1 MTEGRT
7 KATVEK
13 LRKSLVGFEGVVA
26 LVGILA
32 LIVGAVV
39 NSRAGWV
46 ICGVACISSVAYL
59 AIVWLQQKG
68 KGNGG
73 DLQDQEEAYSQ
84 SPEGDMKR
92 LLFDDFQSSQGEYV
106 VKEVEENQSV
116 IPSTKQA
123 QPAPNPL
130 ASEMVRELEV
140 VDFFDLDTDTSIAEA
155 EPRAEFHSLMNKV
168 LIVLKEAVIAHSV
181 VFYWVNRDKQ
191 QMVPEAWASGSDSF
205 LKDRF
210 SIGEDL
216 VSRVATA
223 ERAQLLGRLD
233 AGAELELLRYY
244 SAPNGIRSVVAVPV
258 FFRSGG
264 ADFQVVGVLVA
275 DSLAEDSFGQETLLM
290 LGQFTKLVS
299 SLLKSYT
306 DKYDLLLES
315 ELGNS
320 LRRMQDRIKSDPRE
334 DTVFAALT
342 EESNRLARWDYMT
355 ITMYSEAEH
364 GWVIQKAVNKLASP
378 YVAPGQII
386 DLRSS
391 IVADAIRTNE
401 VQNIP
406 DLSTFG
412 LPRFA
417 EGERVD
423 TSGSL
428 LCVPISSFNRCYG
441 ALTLESKDREAYS
454 GKEEGTLYRLVES
467 AAAALEVL
475 YMNDLVREYVVI
487 DHHTGLMTKRH
498 FLKRMEEE
506 VRRAEDFG
514 IDLSFVSFAVDG
526 LSEHVSRYGKDSAE
540 AILTEITKVIRGN
553 LRVYDSVGRHET
565 DRLGV
570 LLINMPA
577 NDAYLWSEKVRKL
590 IASHVMNVA
599 SKAFSVTVSVGVCG
613 LSEGMLP
620 EQLMSGTSRVLE
632 KALEGGGNLVRVY

>member
-1 MTEGRT
+1 MTEGRA

-13 LRKSLVGFEGVVA
+13 LLRSLVGFDGVVA
-26 LVGILA
+26 LVGIMA
-32 LIVGAVV
+32 LIIGIVV

-46 ICGVACISSVAYL
+46 VCGVACIASAAYF
-59 AIVWLQQKG
+59 AAVWFQQKG
-68 KGNGG
+68 KGNRGG
-73 DLQDQEEAYSQ
+73 LQDKEEAYSQ
-84 SPEGDMKR
+84 SPEGTMKR
-92 LLFDDFQSSQGEYV
+92 LLFDDFQSSQGEYE
-106 VKEVEENQSV
+106 VKEVEESSSV

-168 LIVLKEAVIAHSV
+168 LIVLKDAVIGHTV

-306 DKYDLLLES
+306 DKYDLLLEA
-315 ELGNS
+315 ELSNS

-364 GWVIQKAVNKLASP
+364 GWVIQKTVNKLASP
-378 YVAPGQII
+378 YVVPGQII

-391 IVADAIRTNE
+391 IVADTIRTNE

-406 DLSTFG
+406 DLSTIG

-428 LCVPISSFNRCYG
+428 LSVPISSFNRCYG
-441 ALTLESKDREAYS
+441 ALTLESEDKEAYT

-506 VRRAEDFG
+506 VRRADDFG

-553 LRVYDSVGRHET
+553 LRIYDSVGRHET

-590 IASHVMNVA
+590 IASHVINVA
-599 SKAFSVTVSVGVCG
+599 SKSFSVTVSVGVCG
-613 LSEGMLP
+613 LANGMLP
-620 EQLMSGTSRVLE
+620 EQLMSGTSRVLD